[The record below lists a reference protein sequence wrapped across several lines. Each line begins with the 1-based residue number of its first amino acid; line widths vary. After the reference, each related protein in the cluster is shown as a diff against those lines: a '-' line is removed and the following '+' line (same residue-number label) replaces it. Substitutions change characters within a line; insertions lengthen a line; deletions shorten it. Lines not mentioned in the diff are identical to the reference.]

1 MQKTVKSDNVDSNS
15 ASMSNAQKIVWPL
28 QNIWTYLNISEHF
41 GTRLWHISGHSTVY
55 TRLWYIPGMNGEW
68 GWMGIH
74 FYLFIH
80 VQMNWDEWGWIIP
93 IHPTKNPHSSPFM
106 QHPPKFITIRTCKD
120 KLTQD
125 LRENPCR
132 SDPFKPVF
140 KIMSN
145 SLFGNHLLL

>member
-106 QHPPKFITIRTCKD
+106 QHPPKSITIVLVKTSWLKIWG
-120 KLTQD
+120 KTGG
-125 LRENPCR
+125 
-132 SDPFKPVF
+132 SDPFKPNF
-140 KIMSN
+140 
-145 SLFGNHLLL
+145 LFGNHLQLSKK